1 MTTIN
6 WRIYELVKNGVIE
19 RIGRG
24 KYKLGKQKHFNPLVS
39 EDFKSLYIKL
49 KEEYPFL
56 DISIWST
63 EWIKEW
69 MLHIPNNHEIIIEVE
84 KGTEESVFYFLS
96 NLIENVFLNPS
107 KDILDKYSND
117 NKPIYIVKNLVTGA
131 PLQKNNEVQISSIEK
146 IMVDIVV
153 DNELYANYQDRDL
166 ENIFENAYQFVSI
179 NEDKLFRYASRRN
192 KKQLVEEYIKKI
204 RE

>member
-1 MTTIN
+1 M
-6 WRIYELVKNGVIE
+6 YL
-19 RIGRG
+19 
-24 KYKLGKQKHFNPLVS
+24 
-39 EDFKSLYIKL
+39 KL

-56 DISIWST
+56 DVSIWST
-63 EWIKEW
+63 EWIKKW

-84 KGTEESVFYFLS
+84 KGSEESVFYFLS

-107 KDILDKYSND
+107 KDILDKYSDN

-131 PLQKNNEVQISSIEK
+131 PLQKNNEIQISSIEK
-146 IMVDIVV
+146 IMVDIII

-166 ENIFENAYQFVSI
+166 ESIFENTYQFVSV

-192 KKQLVEEYIKKI
+192 KKELVEEYIKKI